1 MDDYAKGGQFKGG
14 QNDLRDHNAYL
25 ANLAWGGIS
34 NEPVLVL
41 EQDKNGMQ
49 LFQAD
54 RLACGVWKGNRVAL

>member
-1 MDDYAKGGQFKGG
+1 MPVQKE
-14 QNDLRDHNAYL
+14 AYSREVIMTSETTMPIL
-25 ANLAWGGIS
+25 LIWHGVVS
-34 NEPVLVL
+34 VMSPVLVP